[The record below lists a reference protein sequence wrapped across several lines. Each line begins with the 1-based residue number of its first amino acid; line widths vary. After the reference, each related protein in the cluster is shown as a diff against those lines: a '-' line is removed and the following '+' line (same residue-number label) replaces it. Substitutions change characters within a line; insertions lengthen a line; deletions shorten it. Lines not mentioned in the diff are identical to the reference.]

1 VHLESRK
8 PDLLPPAPS
17 LRHSLHSHCG
27 TTVLLNLI
35 LEQYASMWPGK
46 TVSELTIT
54 KAMCDD
60 LPLSDG
66 EIGGGNE
73 QDKGSTLNTPLDC
86 HHSPLSHSPQSDSP
100 LSHSPLQHTSL
111 HQSGSVKA
119 IKPECFGEALRGGID
134 RDSTTHFK
142 TTKRAT
148 QFSYYNGEK
157 DISVIDCILHI
168 SLICIHVSYV
178 ILCASTQ

>member
-1 VHLESRK
+1 MSI
-8 PDLLPPAPS
+8 PA
-17 LRHSLHSHCG
+17 
-27 TTVLLNLI
+27 TVLLNLI
-35 LEQYASMWPGK
+35 LEQYASIWPGK

-60 LPLSDG
+60 LPLVEG
-66 EIGGGNE
+66 EIGGGSE

-86 HHSPLSHSPQSDSP
+86 HHSPLSHSPLQHSPLSHSPLSHSP

-119 IKPECFGEALRGGID
+119 MKPECFGEALRGGID

-157 DISVIDCILHI
+157 DMSVIDCILHI
-168 SLICIHVSYV
+168 SL
-178 ILCASTQ
+178 